1 MRDLEFYMLLEMLKH
16 YPMFYDDPEAAPKP
30 R

>member
-16 YPMFYDDPEAAPKP
+16 YPLFYDDPEPRPKS

>member
-16 YPMFYDDPEAAPKP
+16 YPLFYDDPNGEAE
-30 R
+30 RR